1 MKIRKTTGGSSKPSE
16 VFSGSTDKTAE
27 ADESEFARSIA
38 GAEKRLYQKT
48 LNEMVE
54 EILAQGRKLAEK
66 ADIRELRTYKRL
78 VSGFL
83 DKAVEGSHRFTREDH
98 LDRRGRHKVYAVI
111 KKVDRELELLTEEVM
126 EKEKDNIKI
135 LERLDIIKGLI
146 LDIAL

>member
-1 MKIRKTTGGSSKPSE
+1 MKIRKTTGRSSKPSE
-16 VFSGSTDKTAE
+16 VFSGSMDKTAE

-54 EILAQGRKLAEK
+54 EILAQGRKLAQK
-66 ADIRELRTYKRL
+66 ADIRELRAYRKL

-83 DKAVEGSHRFTREDH
+83 DKAVEGSHRFTREDR